1 MTTPAQIHP
10 TSTVEP
16 HHHAPSA
23 HPSEKVYGI
32 LCLIAGVAI
41 LPLLVLIPLRQN
53 NAIVAG
59 ADSLASISTLL
70 LILLAAFLLIGA
82 VLLFVMGYRMLQ
94 ANRTHANWY
103 CDALLAL
110 FVSAVLCELMLYGVN
125 NPDLYVI
132 GSVLVYLVAFD
143 TYIDPALAKERIRA
157 RARKQ
162 EHKQEREQWRA
173 SHHEQTP
180 QEQIREQTREHAASQ
195 AAHTFR
201 ELTHGYITLNFF
213 NLFWIFVIAS
223 ILGLIIETIF
233 HLIFFGAYQDRA
245 GLLWGPF
252 SPIYGFGAV
261 LMTIALNKLHDKN
274 IILIFFVSA
283 LIGGAFEYFVSWFL
297 QCAFGIVA
305 WNYTGMWLSI
315 GGRTCGLFM
324 GFWGLLGVV
333 WIKAILPWMEYFIKK
348 IPWSWRYVVTGVCFC
363 LLLVDGAMTLLALD
377 CWYLREAH
385 VAVQGPIEQFFAIH
399 YDDQFMANRFQTMSL
414 NPADATRVNQ

>member
-1 MTTPAQIHP
+1 MTTSVQTHPSHTTQPSNPAHFP
-10 TSTVEP
+10 LL
-16 HHHAPSA
+16 
-23 HPSEKVYGI
+23 SEKVYGV
-32 LCLIAGVAI
+32 LCIIAGIAV
-41 LPLLVLIPLRQN
+41 LPLVVLIPLRQN
-53 NAIVAG
+53 SNIIAS
-59 ADSLASISTLL
+59 ADSLASVSTVL
-70 LILLAAFLLIGA
+70 LILLSTFLLVGS
-82 VLLFVMGYRMLQ
+82 VLLFTLAYRMLH
-94 ANRTHANWY
+94 ANRLRANWY

-132 GSVLVYLVAFD
+132 TSVLIYLIAFD
-143 TYIDPALAKERIRA
+143 TYIDPALSKERLRA
-157 RARKQ
+157 RELKQAHKHRKTAHHPDQIQQTQAREEATSK
-162 EHKQEREQWRA
+162 A
-173 SHHEQTP
+173 TCAF
-180 QEQIREQTREHAASQ
+180 TA
-195 AAHTFR
+195 F
-201 ELTHGYITLNFF
+201 THGYITLNFF
-213 NLFWIFVIAS
+213 NLFWIFTIAS

-233 HLIFFGAYQDRA
+233 HLIFFHAYQDRA

-274 IILIFFVSA
+274 IVLIFFVSA

-297 QCAFGIVA
+297 QFAFGIVA

-363 LLLVDGAMTLLALD
+363 LLLADGAMTLLALD

-385 VAVQGPIEQFFAIH
+385 VAVQGPIEQFFALH

-414 NPADATRVNQ
+414 NPADATRVSQ

>member
-1 MTTPAQIHP
+1 M
-10 TSTVEP
+10 
-16 HHHAPSA
+16 
-23 HPSEKVYGI
+23 
-32 LCLIAGVAI
+32 
-41 LPLLVLIPLRQN
+41 LPLIVLIPLRQN

-59 ADSLASISTLL
+59 LDSLASVSTLL
-70 LILLAAFLLIGA
+70 LIILTAFLLIGV
-82 VLLFVMGYRMLQ
+82 VLLFVMGYHMLH

-125 NPDLYVI
+125 NSDLYVI
-132 GSVLVYLVAFD
+132 GGVLIYLIAFD
-143 TYIDPALAKERIRA
+143 TYIDPALAQERLRA
-157 RARKQ
+157 RTL
-162 EHKQEREQWRA
+162 KQEREQERKQKQL
-173 SHHEQTP
+173 SHHSEQTQ
-180 QEQIREQTREHAASQ
+180 QEQMREQAREQVASK
-195 AAHTFR
+195 AAHTFHD
-201 ELTHGYITLNFF
+201 LIHGYITLNFF
-213 NLFWIFVIAS
+213 NLFWIFTIAS
-223 ILGLIIETIF
+223 ILGLIVETIF
-233 HLIFFGAYQDRA
+233 HLVIFHAYQDRA

-274 IILIFFVSA
+274 VILIFFVSA
-283 LIGGAFEYFVSWFL
+283 IIGGAFEYFVSWFL

-333 WIKAILPWMEYFIKK
+333 WIKLLLPIMEFFIKK
-348 IPWSWRYVVTGVCFC
+348 IPWSWRYVVTGVCCC